1 MKKKLTYKDSGVDI
15 SAGDEA
21 KKRIKKLAKST
32 FNPHVL
38 KGIGGFGGFF
48 SLKGLKYQDP
58 VFISSVDSVGT
69 KLKVAFMMG
78 KHDTVGQDIVNHCI
92 NDILVHG
99 AKPLFFLDYIG
110 TGDVDPD
117 VIAQIVKGLS
127 VACKK
132 AGCALVGGETAELP
146 QFYKKG
152 EYDLVGCIVGVVDK
166 KNIID
171 GAGIHPGDQIIG
183 LGSDGL
189 HTNGYSLARKV
200 FFNRARLGVNRQV
213 KELKTTVGKELLK
226 VHRSYAPSVL
236 RLLDSY
242 KIKGIA
248 HITGGGIPGNLNRI
262 LPDGCDAHV
271 ITGLW
276 KVPPVFKLIQKLGNV
291 DDAEMFKVF
300 NMGIGLILVVSKNQ
314 TDEIMKKL
322 AHLKETHYWIGE
334 VTRGKGEV
342 RLLHI

>member
-1 MKKKLTYKDSGVDI
+1 
-15 SAGDEA
+15 
-21 KKRIKKLAKST
+21 
-32 FNPHVL
+32 
-38 KGIGGFGGFF
+38 
-48 SLKGLKYQDP
+48 
-58 VFISSVDSVGT
+58 
-69 KLKVAFMMG
+69 LKVAFMMG

-99 AKPLFFLDYIG
+99 ARPLFFLDYIG
-110 TGDVDPD
+110 TGDVEPD
-117 VIAQIVKGLS
+117 VVAEIVKGLS
-127 VACKK
+127 VACRK

-171 GAGIHPGDQIIG
+171 GSGIRPGDQIIG

-189 HTNGYSLARKV
+189 HTNGYSLARNV
-200 FFNRARLGVNRQV
+200 FFNSARLGVNRHV

-236 RLLDSY
+236 NLLG
-242 KIKGIA
+242 KFRIKGIA

-262 LPDGCDAHV
+262 LPNNCDAHV
-271 ITGLW
+271 ITDLW
-276 KVPPVFKLIQKLGNV
+276 NVPPVFGLIQKLGNV
-291 DDAEMFKVF
+291 DDVEMFKVF
-300 NMGIGLILVVSKNQ
+300 NMGIGLILIVSKNQ
-314 TDEIMKKL
+314 TDEALRKL
-322 AHLKETHYWIGE
+322 TSLKDTPYWIGE
-334 VTRGKGEV
+334 ITSGKGEV

>member
-38 KGIGGFGGFF
+38 KGIGSFGGFF

-69 KLKVAFMMG
+69 KLKVAFLMR

-99 AKPLFFLDYIG
+99 ARPLFFLDYIG
-110 TGDVDPD
+110 TGDVEPD
-117 VIAQIVKGLS
+117 VVAQIVKGLS

-132 AGCALVGGETAELP
+132 SGCALVGGETAELP
-146 QFYKKG
+146 QFYQKG

-171 GAGIHPGDQIIG
+171 GAGIRPGDQIIG

-189 HTNGYSLARKV
+189 HTNGYSLARNV

-226 VHRSYAPSVL
+226 VHRSYAPPIL
-236 RLLDSY
+236 KLLEKY

-248 HITGGGIPGNLNRI
+248 HITGGGIAGNLNRI
-262 LPDGCDAHV
+262 LPNNCDAHV
-271 ITGLW
+271 ITDLW
-276 KVPPVFKLIQKLGNV
+276 KVPPVFNLIQKLGNV
-291 DDAEMFKVF
+291 DDGEMFKVF

-314 TDEIMKKL
+314 TDEIMRKL
-322 AHLKETHYWIGE
+322 ASLKETPYWIGE
-334 VTRGKGEV
+334 ITRGKGEV
-342 RLLHI
+342 KLLHI